1 MENLKKIANRSLIS
15 SIVINALLTMALL
28 CLASDE
34 HPIIFSN
41 SELKICAGL
50 LILSLL
56 LSIFALA
63 FYKNLMA
70 LILEPIATNKSSD
83 SSVLNRLSS
92 SGEKI
97 MLEANDGKSKIY
109 GNGKIFKLYI
119 DDDFKNWGL
128 NKNSQTTAETLVDVY
143 EIIKDAKFAEI
154 FTSLNC
160 DLNKLVMTQAQIV
173 RFCEKHPTWLRQ
185 DGNATLFLIK
195 ENDEY
200 FVVLVFVY
208 AGGLYVRVYRFDFDR
223 VWHAAC
229 RLRVVFPQLIA

>member
-1 MENLKKIANRSLIS
+1 MEKSGQKPSFGQGLELNAIISKAIASAVKKTNADTNSVQEIIGKPGLIYDLVEKLFATDKAIETKS
-15 SIVINALLTMALL
+15 A
-28 CLASDE
+28 
-34 HPIIFSN
+34 
-41 SELKICAGL
+41 
-50 LILSLL
+50 ILSLL
-56 LSIFALA
+56 SA
-63 FYKNLMA
+63 
-70 LILEPIATNKSSD
+70 
-83 SSVLNRLSS
+83 
-92 SGEKI
+92 GEKL

-109 GNGKIFKLYI
+109 GNGKIFKSYI